1 MSQDGEEGM
10 HLKAEEKGRIVV
22 FIVNLCLMWV
32 LRVTILKI
40 QVGEGVREVEEERE
54 HERGVE

>member
-10 HLKAEEKGRIVV
+10 HLKAEEKGRIV